1 MAFKELPLGEVS
13 LNPFI
18 KLDKEW
24 GLVAA
29 GNADASNAMT

>member
-13 LNPFI
+13 LNPFT

-24 GLVAA
+24 GLWLPATRM
-29 GNADASNAMT
+29 GPTP